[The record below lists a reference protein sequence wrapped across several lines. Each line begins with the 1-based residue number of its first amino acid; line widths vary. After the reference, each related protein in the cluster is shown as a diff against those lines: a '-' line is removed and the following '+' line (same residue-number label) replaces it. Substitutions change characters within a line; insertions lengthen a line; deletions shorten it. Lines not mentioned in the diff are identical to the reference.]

1 MTRLAKSMV
10 WAIYSVRSVL
20 GTVDECDLSSQS
32 RKAAIGHMVA
42 VGGERLLL
50 IGRWLMVGTSR
61 PGEQCCSRTARFRI
75 SKHGWLI
82 PIPEHYPAFRRLR
95 CPTKLEI
102 WADLPLSEK
111 GIYELLKRRAG

>member
-50 IGRWLMVGTSR
+50 IDR
-61 PGEQCCSRTARFRI
+61 
-75 SKHGWLI
+75 
-82 PIPEHYPAFRRLR
+82 
-95 CPTKLEI
+95 
-102 WADLPLSEK
+102 
-111 GIYELLKRRAG
+111 